1 MTRTWLSL
9 GGVAVLAIGV
19 TVGCRYEA
27 PGIDQTDPAETGPG
41 RVAVTERVETV
52 ALTVEGMT

>member
-27 PGIDQTDPAETGPG
+27 PGTGQTDPAETGPG
-41 RVAVTERVETV
+41 PVAVTQTV

>member
-27 PGIDQTDPAETGPG
+27 PGTDPAETGPG
-41 RVAVTERVETV
+41 PVAVTERVEAV